1 MCQQLK
7 ISWNFKATNLQDASG
22 EGMSKRL
29 KAEFEAHPWKRELR
43 KSTRV
48 ELELSQEKVDQ
59 LYQQLSQ

>member
-1 MCQQLK
+1 MP
-7 ISWNFKATNLQDASG
+7 ATRDFLELQSNKSG
-22 EGMSKRL
+22 RSKWRRNVQRL
-29 KAEFEAHPWKRELR
+29 KAEFEAQPWKTGIR